1 MGATSDN
8 YDIVTSGTTYTIAS
22 DFVNDAHYQ
31 INKVAFGTNDTAIL
45 VSEFD
50 GLPVNIIGTNATPL
64 EVDLTSFSY
73 GTAIPVTLQGVTVQ
87 ELNIAAGNTLNL
99 NIDNIFKRYD
109 YTSETGYDSL
119 AVSIV
124 GNGGMTFNIVG
135 VSGGRPVAVT
145 FGAATVSATDLDIRN
160 LFGGAVGAT
169 SGSTSGIDYLA
180 VQGIAGAYPVGITVN
195 STIPV
200 SVSSFANLGIFGVSG
215 GTAINV
221 QATDLNIRGLTAVSD
236 TVTVYGGGTAGT
248 VSVGLFGF
256 TGATASPIYAESN
269 ALNVNIKSSTGITV
283 SALNLDIR
291 DLSYISDTVTVVG
304 QGAADT
310 NSLNTVPTYMN
321 AQLPNGTLSRVGGIT
336 GSGWSGS
343 ALNVNMVNAGITF
356 TVVANATFSAQV
368 GITAAANGAIPVQG
382 SQFASRGIWVSGG
395 TNGEPVTV
403 RGANNGLLP
412 IELAGFTAQT
422 GIINGTI
429 GQVKTN
435 TDFMAA
441 VKKALYSSSVSV
453 GAFDFN
459 DANSIYTL
467 IKDSVGSPVQ
477 GIRAT
482 VVPNGAYPTTQ
493 DSVSVTLV
501 GSKQQPKFMARTGNA
516 TYTPQ
521 NLTAFNAAGGY
532 TCANG
537 VRIKASRIAS
547 GTGGSQNQIM
557 CVISEADAA
566 VYGATA
572 GAASYV
578 LYHGDEMFFEVDNI
592 NKIRVFYPA
601 YSASFAPHNT
611 GNNMTFSFYAS

>member
-22 DFVNDAHYQ
+22 TFVNDAHHQRVQ
-31 INKVAFGTNDTAIL
+31 IGYGQTGSFSEITA
-45 VSEFD
+45 ST
-50 GLPVNIIGTNATPL
+50 GLPVELVGTTL
-64 EVDLTSFSY
+64 S
-73 GTAIPVTLQGVTVQ
+73 VTINGSL
-87 ELNIAAGNTLNL
+87 A
-99 NIDNIFKRYD
+99 RYD
-109 YTSETGYDSL
+109 YFSETGFNSIATSL
-119 AVSIV
+119 V
-124 GNGGMTFNIVG
+124 GNSGVTFGIAG
-135 VSGGRPVAVT
+135 VSGGLAVGITVGTLTVA
-145 FGAATVSATDLDIRN
+145 ASAFDIRN
-160 LFGGAVGAT
+160 LYGGAVGAT
-169 SGSTSGIDYLA
+169 SGSTSGIDYIG
-180 VQGIAGAYPVGITVN
+180 VQGIANAYPVGITV
-195 STIPV
+195 SSAVPV
-200 SVSSFANLGIFGVSG
+200 SVSSFADLGIYGVSG

-221 QATDLNIRGLTAVSD
+221 QATNFSIRGLTAVSD
-236 TVTVYGGGTAGT
+236 TITVYGGGTAST

-256 TGATASPIYAESN
+256 EGETASPIYAESN
-269 ALNVNIKSSTGITV
+269 ALNVNVKTSTGITV
-283 SALNLDIR
+283 SASDLDIR
-291 DLSYISDTVTVVG
+291 DLSYTSDTVTVVG
-304 QGAADT
+304 QGATDT
-310 NSLNTVPTYMN
+310 NSLSTIPTYIN

-343 ALNVNMVNAGITF
+343 ALNVNLINNGITF
-356 TVVANATFSAQV
+356 SVVANATFSAEV
-368 GITAAANGAIPVQG
+368 GITASAAGAIPVQG
-382 SQFASRGIWVSGG
+382 SLFAARGVWVTGSTSGD
-395 TNGEPVTV
+395 PVTV
-403 RGANNGLLP
+403 RGASGGLLP
-412 IELAGFTAQT
+412 VEVSGFSTQT
-422 GIINGTI
+422 GNITTAI

-441 VKKALYSSSVSV
+441 MKKALYSSNVSV
-453 GAFDFN
+453 GAFDFR
-459 DANSIYTL
+459 DKDSIYTL
-467 IKDSVGSPVQ
+467 IQNEVAAPIQ
-477 GIRAT
+477 GLQRTILG
-482 VVPNGAYPTTQ
+482 NGAYPTTQ
-493 DSVSVTLV
+493 DSLNVTLV

-516 TYTPQ
+516 TYSPQ

-592 NKIRVFYPA
+592 NKIKVFYPA

>member
-22 DFVNDAHYQ
+22 TFVNDAHHQRVQ
-31 INKVAFGTNDTAIL
+31 IGYGQTGSFSEITA
-45 VSEFD
+45 ST
-50 GLPVNIIGTNATPL
+50 GLPVELVGTTL
-64 EVDLTSFSY
+64 S
-73 GTAIPVTLQGVTVQ
+73 VTINGAL
-87 ELNIAAGNTLNL
+87 A
-99 NIDNIFKRYD
+99 RYD
-109 YTSETGYDSL
+109 YFSETGFNSIATSL
-119 AVSIV
+119 V
-124 GNGGMTFNIVG
+124 GN
-135 VSGGRPVAVT
+135 SGVT
-145 FGAATVSATDLDIRN
+145 FGIAGIPGGAAVGITVGTLTVAASAFDIRK
-160 LFGGAVGAT
+160 LYGGAVGAT
-169 SGSTSGIDYLA
+169 SGSTSGIDYIG
-180 VQGIAGAYPVGITVN
+180 VQGIANAYPVGITV
-195 STIPV
+195 SSAVPV
-200 SVSSFANLGIFGVSG
+200 SVSSFANLGIYGISG

-221 QATDLNIRGLTAVSD
+221 QATNLSIRGLTAASD
-236 TVTVYGGGTAGT
+236 TITVYGGGTASS

-256 TGATASPIYAESN
+256 TGTNTSPIYAESN
-269 ALNVNIKSSTGITV
+269 ALNVNVKTSTGITV
-283 SALNLDIR
+283 SASDLDIR
-291 DLSYISDTVTVVG
+291 DLSYTSDTVTVVG
-304 QGAADT
+304 QGATDT
-310 NSLNTVPTYMN
+310 NSLSTIPTYIN

-343 ALNVNMVNAGITF
+343 ALNVNLINNGITF
-356 TVVANATFSAQV
+356 SVVANATFSAEV
-368 GITAAANGAIPVQG
+368 GITASAAGAIPVQG
-382 SQFASRGIWVSGG
+382 SLFAARGVWVTGSTSGD
-395 TNGEPVTV
+395 PVTV
-403 RGANNGLLP
+403 RGASGGLLP
-412 IELAGFTAQT
+412 VEVSGFSTQT
-422 GIINGTI
+422 GNITTAI

-441 VKKALYSSSVSV
+441 MKKALYSSNVSV
-453 GAFDFN
+453 GAFDFR
-459 DANSIYTL
+459 DKDSIYTL
-467 IKDSVGSPVQ
+467 IQNEVAAPIQ
-477 GIRAT
+477 GLQRTILG
-482 VVPNGAYPTTQ
+482 NGAYPTTQ
-493 DSVSVTLV
+493 DSLNVTLV

-516 TYTPQ
+516 TYSPQ

-592 NKIRVFYPA
+592 NKIKVFYPA

>member
-22 DFVNDAHYQ
+22 DFVNEAHHQ
-31 INKVAFGTNDTAIL
+31 IVKVAYGLSDAIDV
-45 VSEFD
+45 VSVASP
-50 GLPVNIIGTNATPL
+50 LPVGIVNATTTLP
-64 EVDLTSFSY
+64 VDISSFSY
-73 GTAIPVTLQGVTVQ
+73 GNAIPVSLEGVTVQ
-87 ELNIAAGNTLNL
+87 TLNIAAGAVVNL
-99 NIDNIFKRYD
+99 NTDTIFKRYD

-124 GNGGMTFNIVG
+124 GNGGVTFTVVG
-135 VSGGRPVAVT
+135 ASGGRPVSVT
-145 FGAATVSATDLDIRN
+145 FGTVSIGATDLDIRN

-200 SVSSFANLGIFGVSG
+200 SVNSFADIGIFGVSG

-221 QATDLNIRGLTAVSD
+221 QATNLNIRGLTAVSD

-256 TGATASPIYAESN
+256 TGSTASPIYAESN
-269 ALNVNIKSSTGITV
+269 ALNVNVKSSTGITV
-283 SALNLDIR
+283 SAADLDIR
-291 DLSYISDTVTVVG
+291 NLAYTTDTITVVG

-310 NSLNTVPTYMN
+310 NSLSTVPSYIN
-321 AQLPNGTLSRVGGIT
+321 AQLPNGTLSRVGGVT

-343 ALNVNMVNAGITF
+343 ALNVNMVNAGISF
-356 TVVANATFSAQV
+356 TVVASATFSAQV
-368 GITAAANGAIPVQG
+368 GVTAPANQALPVQG
-382 SQFASRGIWVSGG
+382 STYASRGIWVSGG
-395 TNGEPVTV
+395 TNGEPITV

-412 IELAGFTAQT
+412 VEVFGFTAQT
-422 GIINGTI
+422 ANINNTI

-467 IKDSVGSPVQ
+467 IKDSVGSPIQ
-477 GIRAT
+477 GIKAT

-537 VRIKASRIAS
+537 VRIKASRIVT
-547 GTGGSQNQIM
+547 GTGGSQNEIM

-572 GAASYV
+572 GPSSYV